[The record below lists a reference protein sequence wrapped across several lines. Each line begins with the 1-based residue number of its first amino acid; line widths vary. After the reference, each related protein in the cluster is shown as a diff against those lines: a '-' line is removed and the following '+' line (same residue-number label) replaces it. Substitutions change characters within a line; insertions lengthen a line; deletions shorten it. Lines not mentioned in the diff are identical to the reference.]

1 MIISLMGTPARGAE
15 RRLTWLISGARGG
28 AHARSRL
35 MSHMMR
41 ATCSSLAS
49 YLQGSEEPT
58 VAGWVRAPRRSKV
71 QFVENSLRTRGSMI
85 QFFLSSIPPSPVF
98 RRSVHTALGS
108 TVNDGP
114 TRTTEMDELEPL
126 HQEPTLNPDLVQVH
140 KEFEL
145 LT

>member
-1 MIISLMGTPARGAE
+1 
-15 RRLTWLISGARGG
+15 
-28 AHARSRL
+28 

-49 YLQGSEEPT
+49 LFTGLRGADRRRVGT
-58 VAGWVRAPRRSKV
+58 GPRRSRV

-98 RRSVHTALGS
+98 RRSAHTALGS
-108 TVNDGP
+108 PVHDGP
-114 TRTTEMDELEPL
+114 TRTTEMDELKPL
-126 HQEPTLNPDLVQVH
+126 HQEPTLNPDFVEVH
-140 KEFEL
+140 QEFVL